1 MNGKAVELP
10 KAVYPEEGRKTRA
23 AGTVQIQVLVDET
36 GKVISAKAIFG
47 PDVLRDAAVKAA
59 MRAKFKP
66 TIVGGAPVQV
76 SGILTYD
83 FVAP

>member
-1 MNGKAVELP
+1 MNGKAVDLP

-23 AGTVQIQVLVDET
+23 AGTVQVQVLVDET

-47 PDVLRDAAVKAA
+47 PDVLREAAVKAA
-59 MRAKFKP
+59 TRAKFKP
-66 TIVGGAPVQV
+66 TIVGGVPVQV

-83 FVAP
+83 FVAR

>member
-1 MNGKAVELP
+1 
-10 KAVYPEEGRKTRA
+10 
-23 AGTVQIQVLVDET
+23 
-36 GKVISAKAIFG
+36 VISAKASFG
-47 PDVLRDAAVKAA
+47 PDVLRDAAEKAA

-66 TIVGGAPVQV
+66 TIVGGVPVKV

>member
-1 MNGKAVELP
+1 MNGKAVDLP
-10 KAVYPEEGRKTRA
+10 RAVYPEEARKARA
-23 AGTVQIQVLVDET
+23 SGSVQVQVLVDES

-47 PDVLRDAAVKAA
+47 PEALRAAAVQAA
-59 MRAKFKP
+59 LRAKFKP
-66 TIVGGAPVQV
+66 TLVGGTPVKV